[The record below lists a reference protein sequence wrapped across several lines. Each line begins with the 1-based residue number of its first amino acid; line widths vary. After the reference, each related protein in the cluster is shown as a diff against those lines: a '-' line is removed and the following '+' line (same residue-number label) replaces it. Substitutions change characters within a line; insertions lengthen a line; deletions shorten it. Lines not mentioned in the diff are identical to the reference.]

1 MIEMLSRIKAIGIL
15 AAIALAVVAFSTT
28 TSVLASPCNLS
39 YQTPALSGIVVR
51 PPQITDSLS
60 DWSFTITSSDPIKE
74 VNGIVQGSLAGT
86 FSATGVGINENSP
99 VSGQWS
105 YNKQTEKIL
114 IMLSG
119 DGFRV
124 DISILNLPSPG
135 FTFSGTLYPDEMRPA
150 MLVKQAGSI
159 SCAVQ

>member
-1 MIEMLSRIKAIGIL
+1 MAPRTKAIGIITAISL
-15 AAIALAVVAFSTT
+15 AALLFHTFPNSA
-28 TSVLASPCNLS
+28 ASPCSLTGS
-39 YQTPALSGIVVR
+39 LSGIVVR
-51 PPQITDSLS
+51 PPNT
-60 DWSFTITSSDPIKE
+60 TSGPWDFSIAIAPSIKE
-74 VNGIVQGSLAGT
+74 VNGIVQGSLTGT
-86 FSATGVGINENSP
+86 FSATGLGIESST

-135 FTFSGTLYPDEMRPA
+135 FTFSGILYVDGSRPA
-150 MLVKQAGSI
+150 MLVKGEDSGSI
-159 SCAVQ
+159 SCAVP